1 MATQST
7 IGELA
12 KQAGVNVETIRFYQR
27 RGLLEE
33 PKKPPGGIRRYSQ
46 SHVRRIRFVR
56 EAQQLGFTLDEV
68 GELLALQDGRRCR
81 EAERIGSRKLAT
93 VRERLAQLT
102 RVEKALAALLDRC
115 HCNTGKVN
123 CPLTDALEY
132 DRTSPQRKQISRGD
146 GRCIRQA

>member
-7 IGELA
+7 IGDLA

-33 PKKPPGGIRRYSQ
+33 PKKPLGGIRRYAQ
-46 SHVRRIRFVR
+46 AHVRRIRFIR
-56 EAQQLGFTLDEV
+56 EAQELGFSLDEV
-68 GELLALQDGRRCR
+68 AELLALEDGRNCR

-93 VRERLAQLT
+93 VRERLAQLK
-102 RVEKALAALLDRC
+102 RVEKALATLVDQC

-123 CPLTDALEY
+123 CPLIDALEY
-132 DRTSPQRKQISRGD
+132 DKLPTWP
-146 GRCIRQA
+146 

>member
-33 PKKPPGGIRRYSQ
+33 PKKPLGGIRRYAQ
-46 SHVRRIRFVR
+46 AHVRRIRFVR
-56 EAQQLGFTLDEV
+56 GAQELGFSLDEV
-68 GELLALQDGRRCR
+68 GELLALEDGRNCR

-93 VRERLAQLT
+93 VRERLAQLR
-102 RVEKALAALLDRC
+102 RVEKVLAALLEQC
-115 HCNTGKVN
+115 QCNSGKVN
-123 CPLTDALEY
+123 CPLIDALEF
-132 DRTSPQRKQISRGD
+132 DKSPL
-146 GRCIRQA
+146 